1 MRGGK
6 CYKNY
11 KSFAF
16 NKFGWRAACLG
27 DTSRTKGKK
36 MMQNLRTIVIVGAF
50 SILLVGIATTHA
62 MSVLAEAFSVGSVA
76 IFALAAVFGVATKL
90 RA

>member
-1 MRGGK
+1 
-6 CYKNY
+6 
-11 KSFAF
+11 
-16 NKFGWRAACLG
+16 
-27 DTSRTKGKK
+27 
-36 MMQNLRTIVIVGAF
+36 MQNVRTIVIVGAF

-76 IFALAAVFGVATKL
+76 VFALAAVFGVATKL